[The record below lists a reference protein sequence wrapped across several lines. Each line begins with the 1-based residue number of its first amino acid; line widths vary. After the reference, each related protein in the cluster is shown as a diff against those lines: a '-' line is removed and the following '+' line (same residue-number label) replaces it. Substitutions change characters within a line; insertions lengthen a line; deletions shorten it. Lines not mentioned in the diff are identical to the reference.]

1 MAPPA
6 KSAHREN
13 YSPIIFETTHL
24 VHTVRIC
31 PSSLLDFMH
40 HTGPKGR
47 PKQSGPHHG
56 HTTSNTTCVNST
68 FALDGHATSQRND
81 AAVPVCSCIALLFL
95 RLAEGGRRVLLF
107 TNECDSNKHATKQS
121 LRSSAPQ
128 SPLEDGE
135 GKGLG
140 SCGSLRSTRRAAR
153 VSGLTA
159 PRRMYICEGTSL
171 RTAP

>member
-1 MAPPA
+1 M
-6 KSAHREN
+6 
-13 YSPIIFETTHL
+13 
-24 VHTVRIC
+24 
-31 PSSLLDFMH
+31 
-40 HTGPKGR
+40 
-47 PKQSGPHHG
+47 
-56 HTTSNTTCVNST
+56 NTT

-95 RLAEGGRRVLLF
+95 RLAEGGKRLLLF
-107 TNECDSNKHATKQS
+107 TNECDSIKHATKQS

-153 VSGLTA
+153 VSGLLLEECIFVKA
-159 PRRMYICEGTSL
+159 RVPGPLLEECISAKARVSGLLLEECIFVKAHVSK
-171 RTAP
+171 